1 MHCNSPILNYK
12 TDQHILLQKFKTTF
26 RIYYIWM
33 GHLSSQNLNG
43 LSKYLGYSNLIFMK
57 RSCPDQEKVMPRSR
71 VMQYLSSTN
80 KNHIYNH
87 VLFGSFKHFTVC

>member
-57 RSCPDQEKVMPRSR
+57 RSCPDQELCNICRQLTKITFITMCF
-71 VMQYLSSTN
+71 LAHSSTSQ
-80 KNHIYNH
+80 YAE
-87 VLFGSFKHFTVC
+87 FQ